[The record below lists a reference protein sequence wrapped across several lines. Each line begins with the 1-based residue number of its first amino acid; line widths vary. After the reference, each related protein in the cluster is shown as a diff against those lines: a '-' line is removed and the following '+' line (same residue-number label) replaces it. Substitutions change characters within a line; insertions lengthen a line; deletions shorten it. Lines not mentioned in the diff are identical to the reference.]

1 VKPEHS
7 LIVANWKMQ
16 FSFLEATEFA
26 SEYHENFIALS
37 KKESAIITLC
47 PSFPALY
54 PLSRYFKG
62 SDITLGAQD
71 CSQFRSGAYTGQ
83 VCATSLAQIGCHYCI
98 IGHSERRS
106 YNQETTD
113 EIAEK
118 AQRLLEQEVQPII
131 CIGETKKEYEA
142 KETFCVLE
150 QQLEPVLAK
159 ISKFGDSQEPI
170 YIAYEP
176 VWSIGTGKVPSID
189 YLTQVFEWL
198 TSQTQKSL
206 GKERIVGLLYGGSV
220 SAETAADFSTIT
232 PLSGL
237 LVGGASL
244 DFQKF
249 NNIVNLYCR

>member
-7 LIVANWKMQ
+7 LIAANWKMQ
-16 FSFLEATEFA
+16 FSFTEAIEFT
-26 SEYHENFIALS
+26 SEYHENFIDLS
-37 KKESAIITLC
+37 KKESTIIALC

-62 SDITLGAQD
+62 SEISLGAQD
-71 CSQFRSGAYTGQ
+71 CSAYRSGAYTGQ
-83 VCATSLAQIGCHYCI
+83 VCAASLAQIGCHYCI
-98 IGHSERRS
+98 IGHSERRY
-106 YNQETTD
+106 YNHETSD

-118 AQRLLEQEVQPII
+118 AQRLLEQEIQPIM

-150 QQLEPVLAK
+150 QQLEPVLTK
-159 ISKFGDSQEPI
+159 ISRFNESHEPI

-176 VWSIGTGKVPSID
+176 IWSIGTGIVPSVD
-189 YLTQVFEWL
+189 YLIQVFEWL
-198 TSQTQKSL
+198 TSHTQKFL
-206 GKERIVGLLYGGSV
+206 GKERIIGLLYGGSV
-220 SAETAADFSTIT
+220 SAETAADLHSIY